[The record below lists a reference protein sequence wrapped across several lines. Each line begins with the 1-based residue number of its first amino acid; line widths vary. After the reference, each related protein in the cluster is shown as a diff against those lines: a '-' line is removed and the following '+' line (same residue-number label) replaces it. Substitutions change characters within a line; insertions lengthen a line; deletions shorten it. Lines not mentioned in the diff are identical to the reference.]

1 MASMSEEERL
11 KAEIAKLSGAIQTH
25 KQQHHQPFSGGAYAP
40 RGRGHYSAASTP
52 SYRGAYTGG
61 RGGFHPGA
69 SAARGRGRG
78 AAAIPLRNRT
88 LILNDSSSKGA
99 ASATASTISTIDKPN
114 TVDAATAASSG
125 SVTSSPSSSN
135 AASSAAA
142 AAGTTDGWIKRKSTH
157 NMSLV
162 STSTFQRTEPA
173 RLAAMEATRKAKAQA
188 KAAAAAAA
196 SSSSTSGKLAV
207 RGKSAKPSSSVR
219 RGDNMG
225 EVVIDGVVFEFDPSG
240 TKLVKKP
247 IQPSSS
253 ENTQSTAAASSA
265 SAAGASTSAAVPLKT
280 SINGQDYIRTKRGN
294 LISAELLAKRKA
306 QREAQAKMGRLDKM
320 VGQISAMQATRN
332 ASARANKAR
341 SRTLDVKK
349 ARTLCTF
356 FNKTGQ
362 CKRGLSCPY
371 LHDSSKIALCPK
383 VLRPAGCTLPKG
395 TCPLSHTPR
404 PERVPHCVHY
414 LRSGKC
420 RNGDECLYTHSDKLP
435 NGLATK
441 ICRDF
446 SDYGW
451 CERGKDCSERHTYE
465 CPDFVEKGKCE
476 RKGCKLVHVIRASQP
491 SDPHL
496 GAPEHEEPAGGG
508 VQDGDLFMRDDA
520 AAAEES
526 QDEHHESSRTG
537 KRKRPLMQTE
547 LDDDQLLLPEDD
559 DDDHDGQE
567 EDDEQVNFANAHDS
581 RKAKRRKA
589 KAFTQQK
596 DFISFDDDVDDE
608 EEAEDDEE
616 DDESE
621 MDGEVSDGDED
632 EQEGLEAGSVH
643 SEDFELSDGG
653 GEEDEEDEE
662 GEKDEGE
669 DEKDEDEDEG
679 EDQDKEEEEEII
691 AHSGKP
697 PAHQGD
703 DDDDDDLVDRD
714 L

>member
-25 KQQHHQPFSGGAYAP
+25 KQQQHEPYAGGYAS
-40 RGRGHYSAASTP
+40 RGRGYYSSAGLPT
-52 SYRGAYTGG
+52 YRGAYTGG
-61 RGGFHPGA
+61 RGGFYAGA
-69 SAARGRGRG
+69 SAGRGRGRG
-78 AAAIPLRNRT
+78 AAPIPLRNRT
-88 LILNDSSSKGA
+88 LILNDSGSKPA
-99 ASATASTISTIDKPN
+99 MSASASVGSSAEKPN
-114 TVDAATAASSG
+114 TADAAATSSG
-125 SVTSSPSSSN
+125 SATSTPSSN
-135 AASSAAA
+135 ATSSI

-157 NMSLV
+157 NMGLV

-188 KAAAAAAA
+188 KAAA
-196 SSSSTSGKLAV
+196 SSSSSNKQAHRSKPT
-207 RGKSAKPSSSVR
+207 KPSSSVR

-247 IQPSSS
+247 VQPSSS
-253 ENTQSTAAASSA
+253 STIPNTSASST
-265 SAAGASTSAAVPLKT
+265 SKPGTTSTAVPLKT

-320 VGQISAMQATRN
+320 VGQISAIQATRN
-332 ASARANKAR
+332 ASARPNKAG

-371 LHDSSKIALCPK
+371 LHNSSKIALCPK

-404 PERVPHCVHY
+404 AERVPHCVHY
-414 LRSGKC
+414 LRSGQC

-435 NGLATK
+435 AGLATK

-451 CERGKDCSERHTYE
+451 CDKGKDCEERHTYE

-476 RKGCKLVHVIRASQP
+476 RKGCKLVHIIRASQP
-491 SDPHL
+491 NDGG
-496 GAPEHEEPAGGG
+496 GAPSNHPTAAGDDENDEGEG
-508 VQDGDLFMRDDA
+508 MQDGDLFMRDDA
-520 AAAEES
+520 AAAEDS
-526 QDEHHESSRTG
+526 QDEHEPRKG

-547 LDDDQLLLPEDD
+547 LDDDQLL
-559 DDDHDGQE
+559 
-567 EDDEQVNFANAHDS
+567 
-581 RKAKRRKA
+581 
-589 KAFTQQK
+589 
-596 DFISFDDDVDDE
+596 
-608 EEAEDDEE
+608 
-616 DDESE
+616 
-621 MDGEVSDGDED
+621 
-632 EQEGLEAGSVH
+632 
-643 SEDFELSDGG
+643 
-653 GEEDEEDEE
+653 
-662 GEKDEGE
+662 
-669 DEKDEDEDEG
+669 
-679 EDQDKEEEEEII
+679 
-691 AHSGKP
+691 
-697 PAHQGD
+697 
-703 DDDDDDLVDRD
+703 
-714 L
+714 